1 MKSLA
6 ITPYSLLIISGWLA
20 GVLISLRKSRPIS
33 RYDGFY
39 CLIMMI
45 VGAMAGGKLFYLAIN
60 IKAVI
65 AEFQTAEFAAA
76 LKTVLSGGFVLYGG
90 FAGGI
95 AAILLVCR
103 TNSLDPSVTLDFLS
117 PSFAISIGIGRI
129 GCLLAGCCYGR
140 IISETGMRFPTQ
152 ICESIFCIMLCVF
165 LLLRKRNQFRLFLLL
180 YSVFRFIIEFFRGDS
195 QRGSLWLFSTSQ
207 WISLAILIALAATA
221 IAPRKRP

>member
-20 GVLISLRKSRPIS
+20 GVLISLRKPRPIS

-39 CLIMMI
+39 CLIMMM
-45 VGAMAGGKLFYLAIN
+45 VGAMAGGKLLYLAIN

-65 AEFQTAEFAAA
+65 AEFQTAGFADA
-76 LKTVLSGGFVLYGG
+76 LKAVLSGGFVLYGG

-103 TNSLDPSVTLDFLS
+103 TNSLDPGTTLDFLS
-117 PSFAISIGIGRI
+117 PSFAVSIGIGRV

-140 IISETGMRFPTQ
+140 IISETGLRFPTQ
-152 ICESIFCIMLCVF
+152 ICESIFCIILCVF
-165 LLLRKRNQFRLFLLL
+165 LLLRKRNQFRSFLLL
-180 YSVFRFIIEFFRGDS
+180 YSGFRFVIEFFRGDP